1 MENAEGPNYGE
12 ESALREASDG
22 DMRLFAVQ
30 KAKGTRPSPLCG
42 KRSDRV
48 ARQDQKTRDFG
59 GVVDVEF
66 AVGAPAVDLHG
77 LF

>member
-66 AVGAPAVDLHG
+66 AVGAPAVDLH
-77 LF
+77 